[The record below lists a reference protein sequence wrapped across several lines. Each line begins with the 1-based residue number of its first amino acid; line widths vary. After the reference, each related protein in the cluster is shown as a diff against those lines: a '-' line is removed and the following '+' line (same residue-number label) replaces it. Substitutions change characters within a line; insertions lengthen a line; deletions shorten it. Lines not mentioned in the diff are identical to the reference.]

1 MTEKRKNKKN
11 KILLIF
17 AFLFTEKSSMGS
29 FQPLKTTKAV
39 IWIIILNIEQKK
51 KLWFDAADDIVLY
64 VTRQIK

>member
-1 MTEKRKNKKN
+1 MFKCYKKSSDRKRQNKKN

-39 IWIIILNIEQKK
+39 R
-51 KLWFDAADDIVLY
+51 FVSSSS
-64 VTRQIK
+64 T